1 MLMLDL
7 IINNLD
13 GSREILV
20 LLSFSVT
27 SSFLLGKTLCSLY
40 NEIMAGKDA
49 EDLKRMHFKP

>member
-1 MLMLDL
+1 MLDL

-49 EDLKRMHFKP
+49 EDLKRMKHFKP